1 MRDLVIA
8 EIEQLLKLAPL
19 DYTIPPLTQWSNR
32 DLLTFYGDLRIDI
45 ETEEYDPDA
54 LDTWVNVV
62 YNNTMRL

>member
-8 EIEQLLKLAPL
+8 EIEQLLKLVPL

-32 DLLTFYGDLRIDI
+32 DLLMFYGDLRIDI

-54 LDTWVNVV
+54 LDN
-62 YNNTMRL
+62 

>member
-54 LDTWVNVV
+54 LDT
-62 YNNTMRL
+62 

>member
-19 DYTIPPLTQWSNR
+19 DYTIPPLAQWSNQ
-32 DLLTFYGDLRIDI
+32 DLLAFYGDLRIEI

-54 LDTWVNVV
+54 LDT
-62 YNNTMRL
+62 